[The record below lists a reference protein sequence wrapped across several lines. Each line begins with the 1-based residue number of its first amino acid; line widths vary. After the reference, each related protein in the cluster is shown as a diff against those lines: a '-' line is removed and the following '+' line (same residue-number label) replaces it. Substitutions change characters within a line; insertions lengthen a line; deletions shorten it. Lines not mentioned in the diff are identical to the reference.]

1 MNTTVLQQLSRSITS
16 VGAAALLAA
25 CAAEAPLTPD
35 SQADLSGRSS
45 PAAPS
50 LARLDLGVCGD
61 LRAPEGSTGGFRMY
75 AEGVQI
81 YRWNGSS
88 WAFVAPRAVLYADAN
103 GKGMVGTHYA
113 GPRWQSVSGSTVKG
127 AVIDRCIADPNAIPW
142 LSIAATYEGGPG
154 VFQKVTFIQRV
165 NTVGGMAPTENGSVT
180 GEVREVPYTAE
191 YYFYR

>member
-1 MNTTVLQQLSRSITS
+1 MNTTVLQQLSRRIAS
-16 VGAAALLAA
+16 VAAVAMLAA
-25 CAAEAPLTPD
+25 CAADTTLTPD
-35 SQADLSGRSS
+35 ARTDLAERPS

-50 LARLDLGVCGD
+50 LARLDLGACGKLD
-61 LRAPEGSTGGFRMY
+61 APAGSTGGVRMY
-75 AEGVQI
+75 ATGVQI
-81 YRWNGSS
+81 YSWTGSS
-88 WAFVAPRAVLYADAN
+88 WAFVAPRAELYADAN

-113 GPRWQSVSGSTVKG
+113 GPRWESVSGSTVKG

-165 NTVGGMAPTENGSVT
+165 NTVGGTAPAHPGSFV
-180 GEVREVPYTAE
+180 GQVEEVPYTAE